1 MPGKRRKSGGRSK
14 FWSMK
19 GTHRPTGVPFESGFE
34 KKFLDQCYVLGIRV
48 DRCKSVVPYQDAT
61 GKWCRYEPDFLLID
75 YDYVV
80 EIKGAWAFKDNHAN
94 VREKFFAA
102 QKYFNGRYTLA
113 TEKELKGTFVAD
125 LLRTLHNGN

>member
-1 MPGKRRKSGGRSK
+1 MAGKRKSGGRSK

-19 GTHRPTGVPFESGFE
+19 GVHRSTKVPYESGLE
-34 KKFLDQCYVLGIRV
+34 KRFLDQCYMMGVKVG
-48 DRCKSVVPYQDAT
+48 RCKVVVPYQDAS
-61 GKWCRYEPDFLLID
+61 GKWCQYEPDFLLIE

-80 EIKGAWAFKDNHAN
+80 EIKGSWAFRDNHGN

-102 QKYFNGRYTLA
+102 QKHFQGRYTLV
-113 TEKELKGTFVAD
+113 TEKELKGTFVSE